1 MVVQMIHITIGATIV
16 AFFVLFAVSSVREG
30 RRRAAWLSSIFAV
43 TTISVWGVSRLPDS
57 VWLMLLP
64 DIFAVAVV
72 ILFFAPLG
80 RLSAMQINLTG
91 ERVDERD
98 IMFAREEYEPGSEKY
113 HVYYS
118 MRPEKEEVDKRWRKL
133 PEILEPGGRY
143 YVADQAA
150 KITEM
155 FEQLERMTTEV
166 DGDVAPHRREISSEF
181 ATDEL
186 KKRTWELGAV
196 AVGVARLNQAYVYS
210 HVGRGPQR
218 WGEPI
223 DNQHQYAIAFTV
235 EMDYRLVEQAP
246 GLPITGETARRYLQA
261 AEISIELARGIR
273 SWGYPARAHIA
284 GSNYQVMLPPVA
296 QDAGLGELGR
306 LGYLITPDLGPR
318 VRLGA
323 VTTDLPLIPDRPG
336 AFGVQDF
343 CAECRK
349 CAVNCPS
356 NAIPHG
362 EKVDVRGTLKWQ
374 LEIERCYHYWRL
386 AGTDCGLCMKVCPYS
401 HPASFVHN
409 LVRTGIERSHFARKI
424 SLWGDDLFYGHKLTD

>member
-1 MVVQMIHITIGATIV
+1 
-16 AFFVLFAVSSVREG
+16 
-30 RRRAAWLSSIFAV
+30 
-43 TTISVWGVSRLPDS
+43 
-57 VWLMLLP
+57 
-64 DIFAVAVV
+64 
-72 ILFFAPLG
+72 
-80 RLSAMQINLTG
+80 
-91 ERVDERD
+91 
-98 IMFAREEYEPGSEKY
+98 
-113 HVYYS
+113 
-118 MRPEKEEVDKRWRKL
+118 
-133 PEILEPGGRY
+133 
-143 YVADQAA
+143 
-150 KITEM
+150 
-155 FEQLERMTTEV
+155 
-166 DGDVAPHRREISSEF
+166 
-181 ATDEL
+181 
-186 KKRTWELGAV
+186 
-196 AVGVARLNQAYVYS
+196 
-210 HVGRGPQR
+210 
-218 WGEPI
+218 
-223 DNQHQYAIAFTV
+223 
-235 EMDYRLVEQAP
+235 
-246 GLPITGETARRYLQA
+246 
-261 AEISIELARGIR
+261 
-273 SWGYPARAHIA
+273 
-284 GSNYQVMLPPVA
+284 MLPPVA